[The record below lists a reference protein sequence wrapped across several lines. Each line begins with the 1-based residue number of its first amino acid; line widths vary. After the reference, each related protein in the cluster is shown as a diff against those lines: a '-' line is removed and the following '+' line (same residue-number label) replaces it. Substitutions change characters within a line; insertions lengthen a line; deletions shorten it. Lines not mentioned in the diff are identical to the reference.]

1 MEQKVEKVSVPFVTL
16 RNRTGEIEP
25 ANFYGGSRGKLE
37 AGFCTVAFS
46 PIWGLEDIAQSIP
59 FYIPDE
65 KIELVTIQEA
75 SLTELGQKIKSRPD
89 KDQGN
94 LVLYIHGYN
103 IDFEKSCRRG
113 ALLKMRNLLFF
124 CSETRL
130 PRSRAVPPIEVIGLR
145 RAWTSWADICPS
157 TVNRS
162 DSSS

>member
-1 MEQKVEKVSVPFVTL
+1 MKNSTFLYVVTTVVTALCCLTTIAIGAEQSSPEQEEIIVMEQKVEKVSVPFVTL

-75 SLTELGQKIKSRPD
+75 SKIRVILFSISMAII
-89 KDQGN
+89 
-94 LVLYIHGYN
+94 LI
-103 IDFEKSCRRG
+103 
-113 ALLKMRNLLFF
+113 LKRVAA
-124 CSETRL
+124 
-130 PRSRAVPPIEVIGLR
+130 AVP
-145 RAWTSWADICPS
+145 CS
-157 TVNRS
+157 TERS
-162 DSSS
+162 DWKND